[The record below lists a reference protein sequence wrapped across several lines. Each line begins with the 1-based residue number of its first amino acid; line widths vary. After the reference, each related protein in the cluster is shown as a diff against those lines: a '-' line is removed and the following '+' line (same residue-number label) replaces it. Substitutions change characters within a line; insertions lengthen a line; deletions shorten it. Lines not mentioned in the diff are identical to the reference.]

1 MEPTRPNSRHPQ
13 AHAEQHASVMASP
26 VSMLLK
32 PLTSPYSKN
41 TKIRSFLSSLQ
52 RLSPDIN
59 IWPHPIGFRNG
70 TQRLNW
76 ARTFPY
82 LREYSYFKECFRD
95 KGPGPMWVGLFITAV
110 ESWVGKSSLADWH
123 VWAAIIISP
132 DPPATGKR
140 LLIYDCD
147 GPDVDFGSCRAGEAL
162 TLPVQRQFWA
172 NNDIRFCQLWRSH
185 YDLQTFGRQQCMK
198 NTCEFLINAV
208 RDPPHVEVMSDG
220 REVIRGFSR
229 IIKA

>member
-1 MEPTRPNSRHPQ
+1 MAPTRPNSRHPQ

-76 ARTFPY
+76 APTFPY

-95 KGPGPMWVGLFITAV
+95 K
-110 ESWVGKSSLADWH
+110 
-123 VWAAIIISP
+123 